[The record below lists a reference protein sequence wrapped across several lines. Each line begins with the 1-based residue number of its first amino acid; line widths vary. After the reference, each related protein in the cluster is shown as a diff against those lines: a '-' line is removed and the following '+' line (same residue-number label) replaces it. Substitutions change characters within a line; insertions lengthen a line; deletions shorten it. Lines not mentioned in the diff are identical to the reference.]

1 MNESTTQREIRAKL
15 GTLKL
20 PFFRYQVGTFL
31 APDGTMVK
39 IGVKGVS
46 DLIGITPYTITPED
60 VGRTVGIFTALEVKK
75 PKGGRASDEQ
85 KSFLR
90 TVNRLGGIGAVV
102 KSAADAESV
111 VTEMWKCEL
120 VILWS

>member
-1 MNESTTQREIRAKL
+1 MTESTTQREIRAKL
-15 GTLKL
+15 GAMKL

-31 APDGTMVK
+31 TSEGAMVK

-75 PKGGRASDEQ
+75 PRGGRVSEEQ

-102 KSAADAESV
+102 KSAAEAESV
-111 VTEMWKCEL
+111 VTELWKCKL
-120 VILWS
+120 VAL

>member
-15 GTLKL
+15 GSMKL

-31 APDGTMVK
+31 TSEGAMVN

-75 PKGGRASDEQ
+75 PRGGRVSEEQ
-85 KSFLR
+85 KAFLR

-111 VTEMWKCEL
+111 VTEMWKCKL
-120 VILWS
+120 VAL